1 MAYGYRAL
9 MRTLSTYINKHK
21 ANTIERIIYRWAP
34 GFEND
39 TESYIR
45 SVCKSTGFSR
55 SKKLVADKKTLT
67 ALAAAISLHENGVPA
82 VMADIEEGWKLL

>member
-9 MRTLSTYINKHK
+9 LRTLCTYINKHK
-21 ANTIERIIYRWAP
+21 AYTIERIIYRWAP
-34 GFEND
+34 AIEND

-55 SKKLVADKKTLT
+55 SQELVADKKTLT
-67 ALAAAISLHENGVPA
+67 AVAAAISLHENGVPA
-82 VMADIEEGWKLL
+82 VMRDIEEGWRLL